1 MAIRIDKRIAVT
13 GTVMIGDDVIAMLTA
28 NISNEAD
35 SPTSVTTSITSKE
48 AYIANKEVVR
58 ADIEKFKEAIYE
70 IEGQEDAE

>member
-1 MAIRIDKRIAVT
+1 MAIIIDKRIAVT
-13 GTVMIGDDVIAMLTA
+13 GTVMIGDDVIAVLTA

-35 SPTSVTTSITSKE
+35 GLTSVTTSITSKE

-70 IEGQEDAE
+70 IEDQEDAE

>member
-1 MAIRIDKRIAVT
+1 MAIIIDKRIAVT

-35 SPTSVTTSITSKE
+35 GLTSVTTSITSKG

-70 IEGQEDAE
+70 IEDQEDAE

>member
-1 MAIRIDKRIAVT
+1 MAIIIDKRIAVT

-35 SPTSVTTSITSKE
+35 GLTSVTTSITSKE

-70 IEGQEDAE
+70 IEDQEDAE

>member
-13 GTVMIGDDVIAMLTA
+13 GTVMIGDDVIAVLTA

-35 SPTSVTTSITSKE
+35 GLTSVTTSITSKE

-58 ADIEKFKEAIYE
+58 ADIEKFKAAIYE
-70 IEGQEDAE
+70 IEDQEDAE

>member
-35 SPTSVTTSITSKE
+35 DQTSVTTSITSKD
-48 AYIANKEVVR
+48 AYIANKEAVR

-70 IEGQEDAE
+70 IEDQEDAE

>member
-13 GTVMIGDDVIAMLTA
+13 GTVMIGDDVIAVLTA

-35 SPTSVTTSITSKE
+35 GLTSVTTSITSKE

-70 IEGQEDAE
+70 IEDQEDAE

>member
-1 MAIRIDKRIAVT
+1 MAIIIDKRIAVT
-13 GTVMIGDDVIAMLTA
+13 GTVMIGDDVIAVLTA

-35 SPTSVTTSITSKE
+35 GLTSVTTSITSKE

-70 IEGQEDAE
+70 IEDQEDAD